1 MSKDKI
7 PRINGFFGEDI
18 HQNDPRVQ
26 NFKNSDY
33 KSEQVKRF
41 IILGYF
47 FDFIKLHTTTKLSAK
62 LSIL

>member
-33 KSEQVKRF
+33 KS
-41 IILGYF
+41 
-47 FDFIKLHTTTKLSAK
+47 DFIKLHTTTKLSAK